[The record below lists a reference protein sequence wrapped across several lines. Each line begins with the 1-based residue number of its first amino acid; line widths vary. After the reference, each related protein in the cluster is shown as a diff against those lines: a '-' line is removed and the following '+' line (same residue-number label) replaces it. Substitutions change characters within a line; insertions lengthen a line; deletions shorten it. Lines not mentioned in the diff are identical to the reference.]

1 MNNGEEYPDLPQV
14 KLVPPKER
22 WAIAQSVFEIFKW
35 LIGGLFAG
43 GFLTVAI
50 SMLATKGNADL
61 TVKLLKEAILPFI
74 EEVAKFAA
82 TVFSPLLAFILGYYF
97 GSGKNHSD

>member
-1 MNNGEEYPDLPQV
+1 
-14 KLVPPKER
+14 
-22 WAIAQSVFEIFKW
+22 
-35 LIGGLFAG
+35 
-43 GFLTVAI
+43 
-50 SMLATKGNADL
+50 MLATKGNADL